1 MEAINCRLFII
12 PRFMKK
18 HIYLLL
24 FIIGALTRVLF
35 PDILEHFSPLDD
47 GSNNSNKNQNGTN
60 STNISNIITF
70 LKDMNDG
77 ANKTSSNN
85 TDIKQLQNLL
95 TQSYIEIIY
104 NVLSAVLLGIPHFL
118 NKMRNKE
125 ENKNRRQQTYI
136 TNNQNIN
143 FIYLKNESS
152 RIPLMFKIIFIIS
165 SVDVFCQLTVPIKYI
180 IEYNYFP
187 RIQSNHQSHFY
198 SVLFF
203 DIFAR
208 YFFSRWI
215 LKTYFYIHH
224 KLSFILSII
233 GLIPISIVDFLAKYG
248 KDEEEY
254 NWLFISVIS
263 IQLIV
268 YSFEDIMNKVA
279 FRTLS
284 ILPYTLIFYNGLIQ
298 FGYFIIIS
306 IFFFLFQ
313 LYDRYAFDY
322 LHELKK
328 SICFL
333 PFNILR
339 NYYLMKVIDTF
350 SAQYMALLRIT
361 ETSII
366 FMYDLIK
373 YFLKKRFVKHNQ
385 EEEKIYEIY
394 GKIYPIIIQFLGF
407 LILLVASLIHNEI
420 IIINH
425 RKLKAKTQFY
435 LDKDADKEQNVS
447 INSDTCFS
455 DSGTN
460 SVTNLYDDLTGSDM
474 S

>member
-1 MEAINCRLFII
+1 MEVINCRLFII

-35 PDILEHFSPLDD
+35 PDILEHFSNSDN

-70 LKDMNDG
+70 LEDMNDG

-95 TQSYIEIIY
+95 TKRYIEIIY

-152 RIPLMFKIIFIIS
+152 RIPLMLKIIFIIS

-180 IEYNYFP
+180 IEYKYFDC
-187 RIQSNHQSHFY
+187 IQSNHQSHFY

-233 GLIPISIVDFLAKYG
+233 GLIPISIVDFHAKYG
-248 KDEEEY
+248 SNDNKY
-254 NWLFISVIS
+254 NLLFISVIS

-279 FRTLS
+279 FRALS

-306 IFFFLFQ
+306 ILFFSFE
-313 LYDRYAFDY
+313 LYDRQFRFDFLY
-322 LHELKK
+322 ELKK

-350 SAQYMALLRIT
+350 SAQHMALLRIT

-366 FMYDLIK
+366 FMYDQT
-373 YFLKKRFVKHNQ
+373 LKQHINKKEDYKVYNNIH
-385 EEEKIYEIY
+385 ET
-394 GKIYPIIIQFLGF
+394 IIQFLGF
-407 LILLVASLIHNEI
+407 LILIVASLIHNEI

>member
-12 PRFMKK
+12 PKFMKK

-24 FIIGALTRVLF
+24 FLIGALIRVLF
-35 PDILEHFSPLDD
+35 PDILDHYNKKSDD
-47 GSNNSNKNQNGTN
+47 QSN
-60 STNISNIITF
+60 STNKIQNETNYTSNIIIF
-70 LKDMNDG
+70 LEDMNNTT
-77 ANKTSSNN
+77 NKTSSNN
-85 TDIKQLQNLL
+85 TLNGLTFLL
-95 TQSYIEIIY
+95 TKSYIEIIY

-125 ENKNRRQQTYI
+125 ENKNRKEQTYI

-143 FIYLKNESS
+143 FIYIKNESS

-180 IEYNYFP
+180 IEYKYFSC
-187 RIQSNHQSHFY
+187 IQDSHQSHFY

-224 KLSFILSII
+224 KLSFILNII
-233 GLIPISIVDFLAKYG
+233 GLIPISIIDFNTKYG
-248 KDEEEY
+248 SKSDEY
-254 NWLFISVIS
+254 NLLFISVIS

-279 FRTLS
+279 FRALS
-284 ILPYTLIFYNGLIQ
+284 ILPCTLIFYNGLIQ

-306 IFFFLFQ
+306 IFFFLFK
-313 LYDRYAFDY
+313 LFDSEGFDPSY
-322 LHELKK
+322 ELRR

-350 SAQYMALLRIT
+350 SAQYMALLRVT

-373 YFLKKRFVKHNQ
+373 YFIFVEQIKNDKLKYK
-385 EEEKIYEIY
+385 
-394 GKIYPIIIQFLGF
+394 KIYPIIILFLGF
-407 LILLVASLIHNEI
+407 LILIVASLIHNEI

-425 RKLKAKTQFY
+425 RRLKAKTQFY

-460 SVTNLYDDLTGSDM
+460 SVTNLYDDLTGSDI

>member
-12 PRFMKK
+12 PKFMKK

-24 FIIGALTRVLF
+24 FLIGALTRVLF
-35 PDILEHFSPLDD
+35 PDILDYY
-47 GSNNSNKNQNGTN
+47 NKNSDDNSN
-60 STNISNIITF
+60 STNKIQNETNYTSNIIIF
-70 LKDMNDG
+70 LEDMNNTT
-77 ANKTSSNN
+77 NKTSLNI
-85 TDIKQLQNLL
+85 TRKDLTFLL
-95 TQSYIEIIY
+95 TKSYIEIIY
-104 NVLSAVLLGIPHFL
+104 NVLSAVLLGIPYFL

-125 ENKNRRQQTYI
+125 EYKNRKEQTYI

-180 IEYNYFP
+180 IEYKYFSC
-187 RIQSNHQSHFY
+187 IQSRHQSHFY

-224 KLSFILSII
+224 KLSFILNII
-233 GLIPISIVDFLAKYG
+233 GLIPISIIEFLYKYG
-248 KDEEEY
+248 SDRYKY

-279 FRTLS
+279 FRALS

-298 FGYFIIIS
+298 FCYFIIIS
-306 IFFFLFQ
+306 IFFFSFQ
-313 LYDRYAFDY
+313 LYNREAFDLLY
-322 LHELKK
+322 ELKK

-350 SAQYMALLRIT
+350 SAQHMALLRIT
-361 ETSII
+361 ETNII

-373 YFLKKRFVKHNQ
+373 NFLKISDEQN
-385 EEEKIYEIY
+385 EKENEIY
-394 GKIYPIIIQFLGF
+394 RKIYPILFLGF
-407 LILLVASLIHNEI
+407 LILIFASLIHNEI

-460 SVTNLYDDLTGSDM
+460 SVTNLYDDLTGSDI

>member
-1 MEAINCRLFII
+1 MEVINCRLFII

-35 PDILEHFSPLDD
+35 PDILEHFSNSDN

-70 LKDMNDG
+70 LEDMNDG

-85 TDIKQLQNLL
+85 TDIKQLKNLL

-118 NKMRNKE
+118 NKIRNKE

-152 RIPLMFKIIFIIS
+152 RIPLMLKIIFIIS

-180 IEYNYFP
+180 IEYKYFDC
-187 RIQSNHQSHFY
+187 IQSNHQSHFY

-233 GLIPISIVDFLAKYG
+233 GLIPISIVDFHAKYG
-248 KDEEEY
+248 SNDNKY
-254 NWLFISVIS
+254 NLLFISVIS

-279 FRTLS
+279 FRALS

-306 IFFFLFQ
+306 ILFFIFE
-313 LYDRYAFDY
+313 LYDRQFHFDFLY
-322 LHELKK
+322 ELKK

-350 SAQYMALLRIT
+350 SAQHMALLRIT

-366 FMYDLIK
+366 FMYDQT
-373 YFLKKRFVKHNQ
+373 LKQHINKKEDYKVYNNIH
-385 EEEKIYEIY
+385 ET
-394 GKIYPIIIQFLGF
+394 IIQFLGF
-407 LILLVASLIHNEI
+407 LILIVASLIHNEI

>member
-1 MEAINCRLFII
+1 MEVINCRLFII

-35 PDILEHFSPLDD
+35 PDLLEHFSHSDD
-47 GSNNSNKNQNGTN
+47 KSNNSNKNQNGTN

-70 LKDMNDG
+70 LEDMNGG

-85 TDIKQLQNLL
+85 TDIKQLKNLL

-125 ENKNRRQQTYI
+125 EYKNRRQQTYI

-152 RIPLMFKIIFIIS
+152 RIPLMLKIIFIIS

-180 IEYNYFP
+180 IEYKYFDC
-187 RIQSNHQSHFY
+187 IQSNHQSHFY

-233 GLIPISIVDFLAKYG
+233 GLIPISIVDFHAKYG
-248 KDEEEY
+248 TKKLEY

-279 FRTLS
+279 FRALS

-306 IFFFLFQ
+306 ILFFIFE
-313 LYDRYAFDY
+313 LYDRQFHFDFLY
-322 LHELKK
+322 ELKK

-350 SAQYMALLRIT
+350 SAQHMALLRIT

-366 FMYDLIK
+366 FMYDQT
-373 YFLKKRFVKHNQ
+373 LKQHINKKEDYKVYNNIH
-385 EEEKIYEIY
+385 ET
-394 GKIYPIIIQFLGF
+394 IIQFLGF
-407 LILLVASLIHNEI
+407 LILIVASLIHNEI

>member
-1 MEAINCRLFII
+1 MEVINCRLFII

-35 PDILEHFSPLDD
+35 PDILDYYCPPKY
-47 GSNNSNKNQNGTN
+47 SNKNQNETN
-60 STNISNIITF
+60 LTNISNIITF
-70 LKDMNDG
+70 LEDTNEG
-77 ANKTSSNN
+77 ANNTSSNN
-85 TDIKQLQNLL
+85 PENCIKNLTFLL
-95 TQSYIEIIY
+95 TKSYIEIIY

-136 TNNQNIN
+136 TSNQNIN

-152 RIPLMFKIIFIIS
+152 RIPLMLKIIFIIS

-180 IEYNYFP
+180 IEDKYF
-187 RIQSNHQSHFY
+187 RCIQSNHQSHFY

-233 GLIPISIVDFLAKYG
+233 GLIPISIVDFHSKYG
-248 KDEEEY
+248 TTRLKY

-279 FRTLS
+279 FRALS
-284 ILPYTLIFYNGLIQ
+284 ILTYTLIFYNGLIQ

-306 IFFFLFQ
+306 IFFFSFE
-313 LYDRYAFDY
+313 LYDPDVF
-322 LHELKK
+322 HSSFELKK
-328 SICFL
+328 SICSL

-366 FMYDLIK
+366 FMYDQT
-373 YFLKKRFVKHNQ
+373 LKQHINKKEDYKVYNNIH
-385 EEEKIYEIY
+385 ET
-394 GKIYPIIIQFLGF
+394 IIQFLGF
-407 LILLVASLIHNEI
+407 LILIVASLIHNEI

>member
-1 MEAINCRLFII
+1 MEVINCRLFII

-35 PDILEHFSPLDD
+35 PDLLEHFSHSDD
-47 GSNNSNKNQNGTN
+47 KSNNSNKNQNGTN

-70 LKDMNDG
+70 LEDMNGG

-85 TDIKQLQNLL
+85 TDIKQLKNLL

-125 ENKNRRQQTYI
+125 EYKNRRQQTYI

-180 IEYNYFP
+180 IEYKYFDC
-187 RIQSNHQSHFY
+187 IQSNHQSHFY

-233 GLIPISIVDFLAKYG
+233 GLIPISIVDFHAKYG
-248 KDEEEY
+248 SNDNKY
-254 NWLFISVIS
+254 NLLFISVIS

-279 FRTLS
+279 FRALS

-306 IFFFLFQ
+306 ILFFIFE
-313 LYDRYAFDY
+313 LYDRQFHFDFLY
-322 LHELKK
+322 ELKK

-350 SAQYMALLRIT
+350 SAQHMALLRIT

-366 FMYDLIK
+366 FMYDQT
-373 YFLKKRFVKHNQ
+373 LKQHINKKEDYKVYNNIH
-385 EEEKIYEIY
+385 ET
-394 GKIYPIIIQFLGF
+394 IIQFLGF
-407 LILLVASLIHNEI
+407 LILIVASLIHNEI

>member
-1 MEAINCRLFII
+1 MEVINCRLFII

-35 PDILEHFSPLDD
+35 PDILEHFSHSDD
-47 GSNNSNKNQNGTN
+47 KSNNSNKNQNGTN

-70 LKDMNDG
+70 LEDMNDG

-85 TDIKQLQNLL
+85 TDIKQLKNLL

-152 RIPLMFKIIFIIS
+152 RIPLMLKIIFIIS

-180 IEYNYFP
+180 IEYKYFDC
-187 RIQSNHQSHFY
+187 IQSNHQSHFY

-233 GLIPISIVDFLAKYG
+233 GLIPISIVDFHAKYG
-248 KDEEEY
+248 SNDNKY
-254 NWLFISVIS
+254 NLLFISVIS

-279 FRTLS
+279 FRALS

-306 IFFFLFQ
+306 ILFFIFE
-313 LYDRYAFDY
+313 LYDRQFHFDFLY
-322 LHELKK
+322 ELKK

-350 SAQYMALLRIT
+350 SAQHMALLRIT

-366 FMYDLIK
+366 FMYDQT
-373 YFLKKRFVKHNQ
+373 LKQHINKKEDYKVYNNIH
-385 EEEKIYEIY
+385 ET
-394 GKIYPIIIQFLGF
+394 IIQFLGF
-407 LILLVASLIHNEI
+407 LILIVASLIHNEI